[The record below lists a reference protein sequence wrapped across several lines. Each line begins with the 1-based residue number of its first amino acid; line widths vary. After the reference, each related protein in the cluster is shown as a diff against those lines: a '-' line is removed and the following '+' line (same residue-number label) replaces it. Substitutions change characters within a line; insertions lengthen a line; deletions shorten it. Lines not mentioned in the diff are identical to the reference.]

1 MHEVCC
7 LALSGEKEKASLLNA
22 RLAGLH
28 HALFLES
35 NPVPVKWALHELGF
49 IESGIRLPL
58 VPLNEAYKIP
68 VREAIRHAGLQ

>member
-1 MHEVCC
+1 
-7 LALSGEKEKASLLNA
+7 
-22 RLAGLH
+22 LH